1 MFIFVRPCCSFGV
14 VLLNDFVGIVIGL
27 KANFIKKAIKVQRVA
42 PKAQLGEMVIIPKWA
57 CC

>member
-1 MFIFVRPCCSFGV
+1 MFIFVRSCCSFGV

-42 PKAQLGEMVIIPKWA
+42 PKAQLGEMVIIPIWA
-57 CC
+57 YC